1 MPSQSLSI
9 AARGDRERRE
19 RAAPG
24 RIVVEYDDDLQAGAA
39 ALLALL
45 RAPHDM
51 ASSPKPHDDHNDEQD
66 DEAADAA

>member
-24 RIVVEYDDDLQAGAA
+24 RIVVQYDDDLQAGAA

-45 RAPHDM
+45 RAPRETD
-51 ASSPKPHDDHNDEQD
+51 AANRPEPDD
-66 DEAADAA
+66 DEEAA